1 MIIFHS
7 GSGGDFFSAFG
18 RWLPMLLILVA
29 FLNIAGVFGKKRGD
43 DEYELPEDEEEPE
56 GGQPQQEPPAPQ
68 DGGSSRKRDDIDA
81 LIAKMEEK
89 LRQGRKEEPYQGT
102 QGGGRLYRENASE
115 GHRTQPVYTDG
126 AAAGS
131 RLHREECAVPH
142 QKARVYRE
150 TQSWGAEG
158 AGVLSAASRERAQAP
173 APARTRLRF
182 KRAELV
188 QGFIMS
194 QVLDRPRSLKPY
206 GEDPGQ

>member
-7 GSGGDFFSAFG
+7 GSGGDFFSTFG

-29 FLNIAGVFGKKRGD
+29 FLNIAGVFGKKRRD
-43 DEYELPEDEEEPE
+43 DEYELPEEEEEPE
-56 GGQPQQEPPAPQ
+56 DGQPQRESPAPQ
-68 DGGSSRKRDDIDA
+68 DGSSSRKQDDIDA

-89 LRQGRKEEPYQGT
+89 LRQGRKEEPA
-102 QGGGRLYRENASE
+102 QGGGRLYRENASDSR
-115 GHRTQPVYTDG
+115 RTQPVYTDDT
-126 AAAGS
+126 AAKS

-150 TQSWGAEG
+150 AESWGAEG
-158 AGVLSAASRERAQAP
+158 AGVLSAASRERAQTS